1 LIQEANGAQLH
12 GDAKA
17 AALKAGVQNVGV
29 SISHTDEQVVAVAVA
44 HF

>member
-1 LIQEANGAQLH
+1 MNANWAQLH
-12 GDAKA
+12 GDAKTA
-17 AALKAGVQNVGV
+17 AQKAGVRKVGV